1 MMYTMSKNEIENM
14 RPTLRL
20 VLGFE
25 IAYWRQELVE
35 SLKEE
40 NVNEPE
46 SVDIAQ
52 DYCTALSDYE
62 RSYNWITKG
71 TDLPV

>member
-1 MMYTMSKNEIENM
+1 
-14 RPTLRL
+14 
-20 VLGFE
+20 
-25 IAYWRQELVE
+25 
-35 SLKEE
+35 LKEE